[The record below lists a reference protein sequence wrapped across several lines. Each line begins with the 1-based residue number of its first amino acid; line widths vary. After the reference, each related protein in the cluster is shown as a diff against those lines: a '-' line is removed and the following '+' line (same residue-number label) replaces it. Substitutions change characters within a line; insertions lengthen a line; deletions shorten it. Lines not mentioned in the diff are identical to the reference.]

1 MSKALFCGR
10 PWTSP
15 ISPIPHFVIHQKA
28 IYINWPTLGDSR
40 LIIVQR
46 KYHLNVQSVHF
57 LGEEIVFFF
66 WFFGLWFFEVHAFYY
81 HISTWHYGSTHLSF
95 CWGIFDSLLRVSS
108 LLLMLFRKSLTS
120 IANKPLG
127 KGNSNLEWGLE
138 LVHFKTKML
147 ASNCLWL
154 ASKHKSLWMIQ
165 VDWGVKACL
174 LV

>member
-1 MSKALFCGR
+1 LVFWFVVLRSSCFLLSHLHLTLRKYPLVFLLR
-10 PWTSP
+10 YFWLITTS
-15 ISPIPHFVIHQKA
+15 
-28 IYINWPTLGDSR
+28 
-40 LIIVQR
+40 IIV
-46 KYHLNVQSVHF
+46 VVD
-57 LGEEIVFFF
+57 
-66 WFFGLWFFEVHAFYY
+66 A
-81 HISTWHYGSTHLSF
+81 
-95 CWGIFDSLLRVSS
+95 
-108 LLLMLFRKSLTS
+108 FRKSLTS